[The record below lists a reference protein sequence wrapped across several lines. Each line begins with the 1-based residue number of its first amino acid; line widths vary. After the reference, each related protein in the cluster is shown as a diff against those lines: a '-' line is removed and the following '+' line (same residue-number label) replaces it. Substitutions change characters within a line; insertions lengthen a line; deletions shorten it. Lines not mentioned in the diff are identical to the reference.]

1 MIATFLIE
9 DPTDQALAAYDG
21 MTQAQAFESI
31 LTDPRYYEQFPP
43 TGVESFVNSALADLG
58 VFDQSLNGPADDA
71 DGDGVS
77 NLMEIA
83 LGSDPSDPS
92 DTIVP
97 MESGIDGDYFV
108 ITFIR
113 IKASEVPGDFII
125 SLECSEDLN
134 VWDAAA
140 DTASVTSTEG
150 VTQDGVPE
158 GYERVEIRID
168 TTDRACGFFR
178 LSVDLP

>member
-1 MIATFLIE
+1 
-9 DPTDQALAAYDG
+9 
-21 MTQAQAFESI
+21 
-31 LTDPRYYEQFPP
+31 
-43 TGVESFVNSALADLG
+43 
-58 VFDQSLNGPADDA
+58 
-71 DGDGVS
+71 
-77 NLMEIA
+77 
-83 LGSDPSDPS
+83 
-92 DTIVP
+92 VP